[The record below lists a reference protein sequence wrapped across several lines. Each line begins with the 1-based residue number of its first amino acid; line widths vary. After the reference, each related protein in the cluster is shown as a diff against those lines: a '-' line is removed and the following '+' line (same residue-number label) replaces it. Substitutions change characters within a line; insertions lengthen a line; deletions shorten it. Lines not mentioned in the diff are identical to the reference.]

1 MTTDTLPPL
10 SLSDE
15 QIIAVRKQQS
25 GRYGSGGLEP
35 YADSIAFA
43 RAILRAALPAAQPI
57 AWLCCGSL
65 FHAYDAIPA
74 NMLPP
79 MGSPVPLYA
88 APVAAQPTSGVPV
101 APAGYALVPLEPTP
115 AMFAADAPEDERPGD
130 FGTMKYRRGIWKA
143 MLAAAGVMAADEPLR
158 WEFTGPGGLKRFLT
172 QKQYEAQTPGT
183 QEWYRPICPKCGPAG
198 VDSSDGGQKK

>member
-1 MTTDTLPPL
+1 MTDTLPPL
-10 SLSDE
+10 PLSDE

-43 RAILRAALPAAQPI
+43 RAILRAALPAAQPV

-88 APVAAQPTSGVPV
+88 VPVAAQPTSGVRGPEC
-101 APAGYALVPLEPTP
+101 ALVCQEH
-115 AMFAADAPEDERPGD
+115 
-130 FGTMKYRRGIWKA
+130 KA
-143 MLAAAGVMAADEPLR
+143 GREACKLGACVRTAGVQE
-158 WEFTGPGGLKRFLT
+158 GG
-172 QKQYEAQTPGT
+172 E
-183 QEWYRPICPKCGPAG
+183 
-198 VDSSDGGQKK
+198 